1 MTILMLIAMLPQKPT
16 STVSKFMGS
25 ICNLKSHLKSV
36 HECINGYLE
45 GSSKQENDR
54 TGSMLNIAASIVK
67 LSSVLESIMASFRI
81 IISTVE

>member
-1 MTILMLIAMLPQKPT
+1 MAILMLIAMLPQKPT
-16 STVSKFMGS
+16 SAVSKFVGS

-36 HECINGYLE
+36 HACISGYLE

-67 LSSVLESIMASFRI
+67 LSSVLESIMTSFRI